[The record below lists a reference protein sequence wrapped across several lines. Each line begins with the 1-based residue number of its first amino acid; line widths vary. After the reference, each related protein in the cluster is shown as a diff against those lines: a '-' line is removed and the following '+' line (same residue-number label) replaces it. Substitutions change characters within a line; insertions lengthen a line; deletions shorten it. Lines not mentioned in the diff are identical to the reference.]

1 MVGLQFF
8 TLFVIFRVSRCLS
21 VMLLP
26 LSKYLLLY
34 ITSPFLITTSSVVH
48 FALIL
53 TVLLSYPS
61 TLFILALIYFIVC

>member
-34 ITSPFLITTSSVVH
+34 ITSPFLITTSSGAH

-53 TVLLSYPS
+53 TVLLSSPS